1 MTANHG
7 DFSARSTG
15 VPGRSGAAAARARSC
30 YVAPPDLPEVLQEQ
44 MSYLLAHDVQNAGH
58 NAAGCGECM
67 RLAQLV
73 RLLMEPFV

>member
-1 MTANHG
+1 
-7 DFSARSTG
+7 
-15 VPGRSGAAAARARSC
+15 
-30 YVAPPDLPEVLQEQ
+30 

-58 NAAGCGECM
+58 NAAACGECM